1 LARRLGATEEQIRLL
16 GDGDVSLFEPAW
28 RAPLR
33 AAAEMTTGGGRLA
46 DDTYRA
52 LDADWNAAQI
62 VEIVAVVGL
71 FNYFN
76 RFANALQIPP
86 TK

>member
-1 LARRLGATEEQIRLL
+1 MARRLGATDAQIRALAAN
-16 GDGDVSLFEPAW
+16 DVSPFDSTW

-33 AAAEMTTGGGRLA
+33 AAAEMTTGGGRLGVE
-46 DDTYRA
+46 TYAA
-52 LDADWNAAQI
+52 LATDWSPAQI

>member
-1 LARRLGATEEQIRLL
+1 MTTDGGRLGAETYT
-16 GDGDVSLFEPAW
+16 A
-28 RAPLR
+28 
-33 AAAEMTTGGGRLA
+33 LA
-46 DDTYRA
+46 
-52 LDADWNAAQI
+52 ADWSPAQI
-62 VEIVAVVGL
+62 VEIVAVIGL